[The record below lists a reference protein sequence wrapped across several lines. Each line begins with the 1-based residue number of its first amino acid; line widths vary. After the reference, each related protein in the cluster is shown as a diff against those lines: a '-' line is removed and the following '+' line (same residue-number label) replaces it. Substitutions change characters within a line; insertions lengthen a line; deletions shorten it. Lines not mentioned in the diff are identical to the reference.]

1 MSAFID
7 SLDIANRACDHCG
20 VTRISSPDEDS
31 KNNNVIA
38 GVYDKLREAELK
50 RNNWKFSIKRTV
62 IRAVDTTTML
72 LDPHLYDAT
81 VTYQPGAVVKDED
94 ETLWYSTVPN
104 NLGNPPGSSTAWDQ
118 YFGPMTADLY
128 DPTIGYFAGELVYK
142 LAGNPGGYVVF
153 MSLAPNNGD
162 DPAAADAWNADT
174 TYYASQAVSFGGSQ
188 WFSLIDLNIGIT
200 PADAPL
206 AYDPTANYSIGNQ
219 VTATDGYIY
228 TSATNSNIGF
238 DPVTDTGGHWTATN
252 VPAAWS
258 RTPAIYPASTTWL
271 PLFAGL
277 KAPNIFYPVGAGP
290 ASQAANRNV
299 FVMPAGFL
307 KRAPQDPKAG
317 SVSFLG
323 APSGRPYDDWVFE
336 GNYLVTRDVYPI
348 AFRFTSD
355 VKDVRKMDAMFCEGL
370 AARIGMD
377 VCETLTQSTSKVGAI
392 AQKYKVYMGEART
405 ANAVE
410 VGAEEPPEDD
420 YITCRA

>member
-20 VTRISSPDEDS
+20 VSHIRSADEDS

-38 GVYDKLREAELK
+38 SVYDKLREAELK
-50 RNNWKFSIKRTV
+50 RNNWKFSIKR
-62 IRAVDTTTML
+62 AVLRPIDTTTMR
-72 LDPHLYDAT
+72 LDPHPYDAS
-81 VTYQPGAVVKDED
+81 VTYQPGSVVRDAD
-94 ETLWYSTVPN
+94 DVLWYSTLPN

-118 YFGPMTADLY
+118 YFGPLTVGPY
-128 DPTIGYFAGELVYK
+128 DPTTGYFAGELVYK
-142 LAGNPGGYVVF
+142 PAGNPGGYVVF
-153 MSLAPNNGD
+153 MALAPNSGV
-162 DPAAADAWNADT
+162 DPAVADAWSSTT
-174 TYYASQAVSFGGSQ
+174 TYYASQAVSYSGSQ
-188 WFSLIDLNIGIT
+188 WYSLIDLNLGIT

-206 AYDPTANYSIGNQ
+206 AYDPQANYSTGNQ
-219 VTATDGYIY
+219 VTAVDGYIY
-228 TSATNSNIGF
+228 TSAVNSNIGF
-238 DPVTDTGGHWTATN
+238 DPVTDGGTHWTPTN
-252 VPAAWS
+252 LPAAWS
-258 RTPAIYPASTTWL
+258 RVPAIYPSSTTWL
-271 PLFAGL
+271 PLYAGL
-277 KAPNIFYPVGAGP
+277 SALNIFYPIGSGP

-299 FVMPAGFL
+299 FVMPSGFL

-317 SVSFLG
+317 STSYLG
-323 APSGRPYDDWVFE
+323 APSGLPYNDWVFE
-336 GNYLVTRDVYPI
+336 GNYLVSRDAYPI

-377 VCETLTQSTSKVGAI
+377 VAEILTQSTSKVGAI
-392 AQKYKVYMGEART
+392 AQKYKVYMGEARA